1 VCAGLAPGV
10 KKRGGVQQYPSHKD
24 RSGLR
29 KGRMSMKLFE
39 PLTIR
44 GMVLKN
50 RIVMPAMQLML
61 GLRNRRARAFYLER
75 ARGGV
80 GAIIMCGTSVDLFV
94 DDEAWGRAGGVRRFI
109 ASMQAFTEEMRD
121 AGARIG
127 IQLWHGNQLPAG
139 NGASMM
145 PGSELVAPSA
155 VDTMRALTKDEIR
168 SLIQK
173 FAQASGTAREAG
185 FDFVEVHGA
194 HGYLPCQF
202 FSGADNKRT
211 DEYGGDLQGRMR
223 FGLEM
228 VEAMRGTVGNAF
240 PIFYRIGAEEKR
252 AGGITIRQSK
262 SFAGELE
269 KAGVDAFD
277 VSIGLPTGRS
287 ASPTKRAKMGTFVYL
302 AEAIKKAVSVPVMAV
317 GRINVP
323 EVAESILA
331 RGRADIVGIARQL
344 VTDPEWPN
352 KAREGRAK
360 AIIPC
365 TSCNACFQPL
375 RGGTWNP
382 GDPLCTVN
390 ERAGR
395 EIDT

>member
-1 VCAGLAPGV
+1 
-10 KKRGGVQQYPSHKD
+10 
-24 RSGLR
+24 
-29 KGRMSMKLFE
+29 MKLFE
-39 PLTIR
+39 PLTIK

-50 RIVMPAMQLML
+50 RILMPAMQLML
-61 GLRNRRARAFYLER
+61 GLRNRRAHAFYLER

-80 GAIIMCGTSVDLFV
+80 GAIIMCATSVDLFV
-94 DDEAWGRAGGVRRFI
+94 DDEAWGRAGGVRTFI
-109 ASMQAFTEEMRD
+109 ESMQSFTEEMRN

-139 NGASMM
+139 NGASMT

-155 VDTMRALTKDEIR
+155 VDTMRALTKDEIQ
-168 SLIQK
+168 SIIHK
-173 FAQASGTAREAG
+173 FAQASGTAQEAG

-223 FGLEM
+223 FGCEM
-228 VEAMRGTVGNAF
+228 VEAMRRTVGNDF
-240 PIFYRIGAEEKR
+240 PLFYRIGAEEKR
-252 AGGITIRQSK
+252 TGGITIGQSK
-262 SFAGELE
+262 SFAVELE

-277 VSIGLPTGRS
+277 VSIGLPTGRA
-287 ASPTKRAKMGTFVYL
+287 ASPTKRAKMGTFVHL

-317 GRINVP
+317 GRINLP
-323 EVAESILA
+323 KVAESIVA
-331 RGRADIVGIARQL
+331 QRSADLVGIARQL

-352 KAREGRAK
+352 KAMEGRTE

-375 RGGTWNP
+375 RGDSWKP

-390 ERAGR
+390 KRAGR

>member
-1 VCAGLAPGV
+1 M
-10 KKRGGVQQYPSHKD
+10 Q
-24 RSGLR
+24 
-29 KGRMSMKLFE
+29 LFE
-39 PLTIR
+39 PLAIR

-80 GAIIMCGTSVDLFV
+80 GAIIMCATSVDLFI
-94 DDEAWGRAGGVRRFI
+94 DDEAWGRADGVRRFI
-109 ASMQAFTEEMRD
+109 ESMQSFTEEVRD

-127 IQLWHGNQLPAG
+127 IQLWHGNQVPPG

-145 PGSELVAPSA
+145 PGSELAAPSA

-168 SLIQK
+168 SIIHK
-173 FAQASGTAREAG
+173 FALASGAAQEAG

-211 DEYGGDLQGRMR
+211 DEYGGDLQSRMR

-228 VEAMRGTVGNAF
+228 VESMRRTVGNDF
-240 PIFYRIGAEEKR
+240 PLLYRIGAEEKR
-252 AGGITIRQSK
+252 AGGITIKQSK
-262 SFAGELE
+262 SFAAELE
-269 KAGVDAFD
+269 QAGVDAFD
-277 VSIGLPTGRS
+277 VSIGLPTGRE

-317 GRINVP
+317 GRINLP
-323 EVAESILA
+323 EVAESIVA
-331 RGRADIVGIARQL
+331 GGRADLVGLARQL
-344 VTDPEWPN
+344 VTDPDWPH
-352 KAREGRAK
+352 KARAGRTE

-365 TSCNACFQPL
+365 ISCNACLQPM
-375 RGGTWNP
+375 RGGTWSP

-390 ERAGR
+390 KRAGK